1 LRPCLDALPLPPS
14 RRSPWGA
21 APIDIPGAA
30 RAVIVTGTEHPDMI
44 YVSDGSNLA
53 TLSGTFSAAQ
63 LGALAVSV
71 FAAIG
76 T

>member
-1 LRPCLDALPLPPS
+1 M
-14 RRSPWGA
+14 
-21 APIDIPGAA
+21 PIDIPGAA
-30 RAVIVTGTEHPDMI
+30 RAVIVTGTERPDMI